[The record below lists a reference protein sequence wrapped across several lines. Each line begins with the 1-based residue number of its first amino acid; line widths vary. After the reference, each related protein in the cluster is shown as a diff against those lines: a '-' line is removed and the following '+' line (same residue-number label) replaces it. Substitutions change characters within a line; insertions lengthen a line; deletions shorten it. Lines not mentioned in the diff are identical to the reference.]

1 MFLMWYKSSK
11 ELLSSLTLKSL
22 MTTHPI
28 HGIYKDS
35 ERRFQHVLEA
45 CGVNKPIWSQGR
57 ILIGLSNVKKLS
69 FDPTKWSGNEYAN
82 LYVDLFLSLCGIYPS
97 NDHWKELAEQ
107 EFRHWMDYPPLVS
120 WIK

>member
-45 CGVNKPIWSQGR
+45 CGVNKPIWSQGSF
-57 ILIGLSNVKKLS
+57 ICDFPQWADHGCGLFHPTDGMQTDFLSISCDFSSVTKLLVDFQALDGLSTPCQLDQIVWESDN
-69 FDPTKWSGNEYAN
+69 Y
-82 LYVDLFLSLCGIYPS
+82 
-97 NDHWKELAEQ
+97 
-107 EFRHWMDYPPLVS
+107 
-120 WIK
+120 